1 MKLVLPTLAALAALV
16 PAAGHAQTVAVPAG
30 KPVTAAATAKF
41 NLDTPIET
49 LVADAKAKA
58 VLDADL
64 PGLTSHPAYDS
75 FKAMS
80 LRGVQPL
87 SQGALTDQM
96 LKKAEAD
103 LVAIK

>member
-1 MKLVLPTLAALAALV
+1 MKLAISTLAALAALMPV
-16 PAAGHAQTVAVPAG
+16 AGQAQTAAPAA
-30 KPVTAAATAKF
+30 KPAAAAAAKF

-80 LRGVQPL
+80 LRAVQPL
-87 SQGALTDQM
+87 AQGALTDEM
-96 LKKAEAD
+96 LKKTETD
-103 LVAIK
+103 LAAVK